1 MNPKMPKISVITVV
15 YNGGDLIEKT
25 IKSVVDQSYTN
36 IEYLIIDGKSKD
48 KTIEIVKKY
57 KTKITKWISESDK
70 GLYDAMN
77 KGLELATGDFVL
89 FINAGDY
96 FYNEKVVENIFN
108 NYDSKT
114 DVLYGE
120 VMMVDE
126 KFQPIGTRTEI
137 TTRKLPKEL
146 TWQSMKL
153 GMVVCHQAFIPRRE
167 ICPKYMENNLSADI
181 DWVIKIL
188 KRSRKN
194 VNTNQV
200 IANFL
205 IGGVSKQRHQQSL
218 KDRFQVLQKHFGFIP
233 NLVNHFLI
241 VLRAI
246 IFKVQKIGKQSY
258 S

>member
-1 MNPKMPKISVITVV
+1 MNRKMPKISVITVV
-15 YNGGDLIEKT
+15 YNGADLIEKT
-25 IKSVVDQSYTN
+25 IESVVHQSYSN

-48 KTIEIVKKY
+48 NTIEIVKQY
-57 KTKITKWISESDK
+57 ETKITKWISEPDR

-89 FINAGDY
+89 FMNAGDY
-96 FYNEKVVENIFN
+96 FYNEKVVENVFN
-108 NYDSKT
+108 NFDEET

-120 VMMVDE
+120 VMMVNE
-126 KFQPIGTRTEI
+126 KYEPIGTRTEI

-146 TWQSMKL
+146 SWKSMKL

-167 ICPKYMENNLSADI
+167 ICPKYIADNLSADI

-194 VNTNQV
+194 VNTNQI

-218 KDRFQVLQKHFGFIP
+218 QDRFQVLQKHFGFIP
-233 NLVNHFLI
+233 NLINHFLI

-246 IFKVQKIGKQSY
+246 VFKVQKIGKQSY